1 MYERNDKSWLKH
13 VDFFIVDL
21 IAIVAAYLF
30 AFMTRFPGEGLP
42 FTQALY
48 RDYLLVL
55 AISEVFGSIIT
66 NNTSGILK
74 RETLAEFVKVITLDA
89 VLISVSSLIL
99 FGTHA
104 AIEYSRLL
112 TLYTGIYF
120 VIVDFILRLI
130 WKHIVIK
137 YKLFTRRR
145 IPRSMIIVSDLASA
159 QRIIDNV
166 KGYELSSIEIKGL
179 VLTNSDKKEVAG
191 VPVVSTFEDAADYVC
206 REWVDEIMVSENVRG
221 EKYAEFLDACTQMG
235 VTLHAVLPIKT
246 TGNNAQFV
254 EKLGNQTVIT
264 TAFSNI
270 ESWQAFIKRTG
281 DILGG
286 LIGCLFTLL
295 IGIFVGPAIY
305 FASPGPIIFKQKR
318 IGKNGKPFYL
328 YKFRS
333 MYLDAEERKKELMK
347 DNVVSDGMMF
357 KMDFDPRI
365 IGNKIL
371 PDGTK
376 KTGIGDFIRK
386 TSLDEFPQFWNV
398 LKGDMSLVGTRPPT
412 EDEWAKYKYHHK
424 SRMATKPGITGVW
437 QTSGR
442 NEVTDFEE
450 VIQMDTEYI
459 TNFSIALDIKLL
471 FKTIW
476 VVLARKGVK

>member
-13 VDFFIVDL
+13 IDFFIVDL

-120 VIVDFILRLI
+120 VIVDLILRLI
-130 WKHIVIK
+130 WKHIVVK

-159 QRIIDNV
+159 QHLIDDV

-179 VLTNSDKKEVAG
+179 VLTNSDKKEVG
-191 VPVVSTFEDAADYVC
+191 GIPVVSSFEDAADYVC

-221 EKYAEFLDACTQMG
+221 EKYAQFLDACTQMG

>member
-120 VIVDFILRLI
+120 VIVDLILRLI

>member
-13 VDFFIVDL
+13 IDFFILDL

-120 VIVDFILRLI
+120 VIVDLILRLI

>member
-13 VDFFIVDL
+13 IDFFILDL

-120 VIVDFILRLI
+120 VIVDLILRLI

-221 EKYAEFLDACTQMG
+221 EKYAQFLDACTQMG

-281 DILGG
+281 DIVGG

>member
-13 VDFFIVDL
+13 IDFFILDL

-120 VIVDFILRLI
+120 VIVDLILRLI

-270 ESWQAFIKRTG
+270 ESWQAFVKRAG
-281 DILGG
+281 DIVGG